1 MNPYQEA
8 LEYLEQEITKQK
20 KQHERYLRQ
29 RMLFETFAAVENLQ
43 KQI

>member
-8 LEYLEQEITKQK
+8 LKYLEQEITRQK

-29 RMLFETFAAVENLQ
+29 KMMFEALSAVENL
-43 KQI
+43 